1 MMNYILRMTVLG
13 LCGLAL
19 TACVSPSSAD
29 LIRSENHSDGSIA
42 RIAFGACNNPRKD
55 PVGMYPA
62 ILGEQPDVF
71 IFLGDNIYG
80 DTQDMKVLQAK
91 YAKFGAGVRL
101 SRITSD

>member
-13 LCGLAL
+13 LCGLAM
-19 TACVSPSSAD
+19 TACVSPNSAD
-29 LIRSENHSDGSIA
+29 RIRSENHSDGSIA
-42 RIAFGACNNPRKD
+42 RIAFGACNNPRID

-91 YAKFGAGVRL
+91 YAKFGAGAGYQE
-101 SRITSD
+101 ITSD